1 MLWALS
7 FINPGPWR
15 EAQISEQGPASAE
28 RQGSMGEDG
37 VRSIRRRQPSLRD
50 RLTVATMQELPYLT
64 TERLTPL
71 GSEEGAYEVR

>member
-1 MLWALS
+1 M
-7 FINPGPWR
+7 
-15 EAQISEQGPASAE
+15 
-28 RQGSMGEDG
+28 
-37 VRSIRRRQPSLRD
+37 RSIRRRQPSLRD